1 MDATAIIFIL
11 PLLFLSIIAHE
22 VAHGYAAEMLG
33 DSTAR
38 HAGRLTLNPLPHI
51 DPIGSVLIPFLGYI
65 SGGFIFGWAKP
76 VPYNPDNLQRGRL
89 GEALV
94 AFAGPATNIA
104 LAVIVGLM
112 LRLADSFLPESFV
125 SIGFAVVILNLSLAI
140 FNLIPIPP
148 SDGSKILFSILPFRL
163 QYIERALEPYGLFLL
178 LIFAFFLWKTF
189 YPFIVFLSIFLTGQL

>member
-22 VAHGYAAEMLG
+22 VAHGYVAEMLG
-33 DSTAR
+33 DETAR
-38 HAGRLTLNPLPHI
+38 YAGRLTLNPLPHI
-51 DPIGSVLIPFLGYI
+51 DPVGSIFIPFLGYI

-76 VPYNPDNLQRGRL
+76 VPYNPENLRGGRL

-94 AFAGPATNIA
+94 AFAGPATNIL
-104 LAVIVGLM
+104 LAIILGLM
-112 LRLADSFLPESFV
+112 LRLGSDFFPESFA
-125 SIGFAVVILNLSLAI
+125 SIGFAVVFLNLSLAI

-148 SDGSKILFSILPFRL
+148 SDGSKILFSILSFRL
-163 QYIERALEPYGLFLL
+163 QYIERHLEPYGLFLL

-189 YPFIVFLSIFLTGQL
+189 YPFIVFLSAFLTGQL